1 MPASVLVVEDEPAI
15 AELLT
20 VTLQYGGYYPLHAPD
35 AQVAS
40 TLIAEVLPDLIL
52 LDRALPGD
60 SGIEFL
66 QALRNT
72 QRGNEVPVIMLSA
85 FGSEEDR
92 IEGLQAGADDYLPK
106 PFSPKEL
113 LARIKAVLRRRT
125 PRLVEKVVSVH
136 GLTLDPASHRVF
148 VVKDHIKKPLRI
160 APTEFK
166 LLHYFLAHPERVH
179 SRAMLLDQVWG
190 GHAFIEER
198 TVDVHIKRLRGVL
211 QPAGYESII
220 ETVRGSGY
228 RLSAQGMIDAAKQ
241 AEKASLLGARVL
253 AAPTMSP

>member
-1 MPASVLVVEDEPAI
+1 MWRIFCESRP
-15 AELLT
+15 
-20 VTLQYGGYYPLHAPD
+20 TL
-35 AQVAS
+35 
-40 TLIAEVLPDLIL
+40 
-52 LDRALPGD
+52 
-60 SGIEFL
+60 L

-125 PRLVEKVVSVH
+125 PQLAEAVVAVH
-136 GLTLDPASHRVF
+136 GLTMDPTSHRVY
-148 VVKDHIKKPLRI
+148 VVKDRAEIPLKVG
-160 APTEFK
+160 PTEFK
-166 LLHYFLAHPERVH
+166 LLHYFLTHPERVH

-190 GHAFIEER
+190 DHAFIEER
-198 TVDVHIKRLRGVL
+198 TVDVHIKRLRTVL
-211 QPAGYESII
+211 KSAGYESII

-228 RLSAQGMIDAAKQ
+228 RLSAQGMIEAVKQ
-241 AEKASLLGARVL
+241 AEKASLLRGRASTEPAL
-253 AAPTMSP
+253 SP

>member
-40 TLIAEVLPDLIL
+40 TLVAEVLPDLIV
-52 LDRALPGD
+52 LDRALPGN

-66 QALRNT
+66 RALRST
-72 QRGNEVPVIMLSA
+72 ERGGEVPVIMLSA

-92 IEGLQAGADDYLPK
+92 VEGLEAGADDYLPK

-113 LARIKAVLRRRT
+113 LARIKAVLRRRA
-125 PRLVEKVVSVH
+125 PQLADEVVSVH
-136 GLTLDPASHRVF
+136 GLTLDSARHRVY
-148 VVKDHIKKPLRI
+148 VANGSHEIPLKI

-166 LLHYFLAHPERVH
+166 LLHYFLTHPERVH
-179 SRAMLLDQVWG
+179 SRAMLLDEVWG
-190 GHAFIEER
+190 DHVFVEER
-198 TVDVHIKRLRGVL
+198 TVDVHIKRLRTVL
-211 QPAGYESII
+211 KPAGYESII

-228 RLSAQGMIDAAKQ
+228 RLSAQGMIDAIRQ
-241 AEKASLLGARVL
+241 AEKASLLRARVS